1 MYYALYDPAA
11 AKNMWNESIVP
22 EDGESKAHTYH
33 WICNLDSLGFL
44 ISVLLQTHPSTRYL
58 IKTTSEPMLFT
69 MLHRRKKGYFFR
81 RKSNDGGASSMAVS
95 TGSESEV
102 LAGDLNGD
110 GKINSTDI
118 SLMKRYLLK
127 QIVDLPVEDDI
138 KAADINKDGK
148 VNSTDMSILKE

>member
-1 MYYALYDPAA
+1 
-11 AKNMWNESIVP
+11 
-22 EDGESKAHTYH
+22 
-33 WICNLDSLGFL
+33 
-44 ISVLLQTHPSTRYL
+44 
-58 IKTTSEPMLFT
+58 
-69 MLHRRKKGYFFR
+69 
-81 RKSNDGGASSMAVS
+81 
-95 TGSESEV
+95 

-148 VNSTDMSILKE
+148 VNSTDMSILKRVILRNYPL

>member
-1 MYYALYDPAA
+1 
-11 AKNMWNESIVP
+11 
-22 EDGESKAHTYH
+22 
-33 WICNLDSLGFL
+33 
-44 ISVLLQTHPSTRYL
+44 
-58 IKTTSEPMLFT
+58 
-69 MLHRRKKGYFFR
+69 
-81 RKSNDGGASSMAVS
+81 MAVS

-148 VNSTDMSILKE
+148 VNSTDMSILKRVILRNYPLKLKLQVQYEKIYNEVIKIISKA